1 MTLRLESLNVVP
13 GITSA
18 PARAIRQEK
27 AECVSSGGEL
37 HRLADDTH
45 RKSQRIKRLIIRT
58 ERVEGKIQFSICD
71 TSNQLTKKTSI
82 LLPQEL
88 PGDCTSHLGTVPVN
102 TCCSDIIFNIVPLSS

>member
-1 MTLRLESLNVVP
+1 MVL

-27 AECVSSGGEL
+27 AERISSGGEEPKL

-45 RKSQRIKRLIIRT
+45 RKSQRINRLIIRT

-71 TSNQLTKKTSI
+71 TSNQLTKKPSI

-88 PGDCTSHLGTVPVN
+88 PGDCTSQLGMVPVN